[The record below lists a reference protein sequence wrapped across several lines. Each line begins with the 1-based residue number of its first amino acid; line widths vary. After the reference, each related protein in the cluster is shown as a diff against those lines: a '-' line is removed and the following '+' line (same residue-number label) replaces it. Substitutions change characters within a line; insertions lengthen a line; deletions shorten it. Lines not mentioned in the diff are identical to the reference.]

1 MLLSLL
7 AATVALAGQTS
18 PINITCQDPSTS
30 LPVAAKI
37 EDAYAQYP
45 ESPLIYNG
53 QLLFVDY
60 SFDRIAIAS
69 TGSTFWSMKGCGPSA
84 VTLFHDT
91 FLVTCYDDNS
101 IVQLTSDGKNTLAR
115 IAKGKDGSGFLGPND
130 FGLDS
135 VGGVY
140 FTASGV
146 WDVSAPAQGA
156 VYYIPSPT
164 SFDKVITE
172 NIYQVASGIHYP
184 NGLAV
189 IHRGRTLLVSATLAN
204 TVYSY
209 QIYKICTEQETRFTL
224 SRPKIFADLNVVAY
238 QRDLIGGYMGPDG
251 IRLKDGVLYQ
261 AQFGGARI
269 LKFREDGALIG
280 TINFKSPFRN
290 HTNVWV
296 DGTTLYATATTEI
309 DRANGSTVYPGVV
322 MSINDPKLK
331 TRKELD

>member
-1 MLLSLL
+1 M
-7 AATVALAGQTS
+7 A
-18 PINITCQDPSTS
+18 
-30 LPVAAKI
+30 
-37 EDAYAQYP
+37 
-45 ESPLIYNG
+45 
-53 QLLFVDY
+53 
-60 SFDRIAIAS
+60 
-69 TGSTFWSMKGCGPSA
+69 GCGPSA

-101 IVQLTSDGKNTLAR
+101 INRKR
-115 IAKGKDGSGFLGPND
+115 KDGSGFLGPND

-164 SFDKVITE
+164 SLDKVITE
-172 NIYQVASGIHYP
+172 NIYQVASESIIQMVW
-184 NGLAV
+184 L
-189 IHRGRTLLVSATLAN
+189 ATLAN

-209 QIYKICTEQETRFTL
+209 QIYKICTEQET
-224 SRPKIFADLNVVAY
+224 P
-238 QRDLIGGYMGPDG
+238 
-251 IRLKDGVLYQ
+251 
-261 AQFGGARI
+261 QFGGARI
-269 LKFREDGALIG
+269 LKFREDGTLIG

-309 DRANGSTVYPGVV
+309 DHANGSIIYPGVV

-331 TRKELD
+331 TRKELDCTVVVPKVF